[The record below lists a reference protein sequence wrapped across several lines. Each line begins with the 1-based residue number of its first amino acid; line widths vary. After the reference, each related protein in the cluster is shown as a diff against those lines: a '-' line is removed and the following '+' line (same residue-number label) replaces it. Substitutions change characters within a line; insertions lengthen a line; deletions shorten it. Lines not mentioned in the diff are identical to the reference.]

1 MWQAQ
6 HVVTLWGL
14 LDAVDA
20 AAVLRGR
27 RSTWWL
33 SEGLFDA
40 VDTVNAVDAVAV
52 SRAGAALGDSWRAA

>member
-6 HVVTLWGL
+6 HVVTLWVL

-33 SEGLFDA
+33 SEGLFE
-40 VDTVNAVDAVAV
+40 AVDAVDAMAV
-52 SRAGAALGDSWRAA
+52 SRGRRSTW